1 MEEKIITMKE
11 KDTKPVKSKSPV
23 STTGALKARMELRNR
38 AEKID
43 LRSSA
48 GSLENISSLTLEDT
62 LQILHEL
69 RVYQI
74 ELEVQNEELQQ
85 AQVELDVSRS
95 RYFDLYDMAP
105 VGYCTFSEKGLV
117 LEANL
122 TAATLLGM
130 SRAALVR
137 QPISRFILT
146 ADQDIY
152 YRHRKQI
159 IDTGEQQSF
168 ELRIVKQDG
177 TTFWA
182 LITAVAAEDSDNNLV
197 FRIVLTDISA
207 RKQAEME
214 INILNTELEQRV
226 KKRTLQLE
234 NANKELDTFSY
245 SVAHN
250 LRSPLRGIDG
260 WSMALLE
267 DYNHL
272 LNNEGR
278 IYLGRVRAEAQRMGK
293 LIDNLLELSRVA
305 RLEPF
310 HVNVDLTALVQTI
323 VDRLIEAHS
332 SRKFEISIESGLT
345 ILCDPSMLEIAL
357 TNLLE
362 NAFKYTG
369 REPVARIEFGKLAIY
384 SHPTFFVRDNGAGFD
399 MQYANKL
406 FGTFERLHKQLDF
419 PGTGIGLAIV
429 QRIIARHSGRVW
441 AESNPGEGAT
451 FYFTIEND

>member
-1 MEEKIITMKE
+1 MKE
-11 KDTKPVKSKSPV
+11 KVTKQAKSKPPAA
-23 STTGALKARMELRNR
+23 TTGTLKARMILRNR

-43 LRSSA
+43 LQSSA
-48 GSLENISSLTLEDT
+48 GSLENISSLSPEDT

-168 ELRIVKQDG
+168 ELRLVKQDG

-272 LNNEGR
+272 LNDEGR
-278 IYLGRVRAEAQRMGK
+278 IYLGRVRAEAQRMGN
-293 LIDNLLELSRVA
+293 LIDDLLKLSRVV
-305 RLEPF
+305 RLEPSR
-310 HVNVDLTALVQTI
+310 VDVDLTALVQT
-323 VDRLIEAHS
+323 VVVRLIEAHPG
-332 SRKFEISIESGLT
+332 RKFEIAIEPDLV
-345 ILCDPSMLEIAL
+345 IHCDPSMLDIAL
-357 TNLLE
+357 TNHLE
-362 NAFKYTG
+362 NAFKFTSL
-369 REPVARIEFGKLAIY
+369 EPVAMIGFGKLEIY
-384 SHPTFFVRDNGAGFD
+384 SQPTFFVRDNGAGFD
-399 MQYANKL
+399 MQYAHKL
-406 FGTFERLHKQLDF
+406 FGTFERLHKQTDF

>member
-1 MEEKIITMKE
+1 MKE
-11 KDTKPVKSKSPV
+11 KDSKPLKSELPAA
-23 STTGALKARMELRNR
+23 TTGTLQARLALRNR
-38 AEKID
+38 AEEIVK
-43 LRSSA
+43 RSSP
-48 GSLENISSLTLEDT
+48 GSMENIKALSPDDT

-74 ELEVQNEELQQ
+74 ELEVQNEELRR
-85 AQVELDVSRS
+85 AQVELDISRS

-105 VGYCTFSEKGLV
+105 VGYCTVSEKGLIR
-117 LEANL
+117 EANL

-130 SRAALVR
+130 SRGALVR
-137 QPISRFILT
+137 QPISRFIFT

-152 YRHRKQI
+152 YQQRKQVI
-159 IDTGEQQSF
+159 LSGEQVSF
-168 ELRIVKQDG
+168 ELRIMKQDG

-182 LITAVAAEDSDNNLV
+182 HIAVVAAKDSDKNLI
-197 FRIVLTDISA
+197 FRIVLTDITV
-207 RKQAEME
+207 RKKAEMD
-214 INILNTELEQRV
+214 ITILNAELEQRV

-234 NANKELDTFSY
+234 IANKELESFSY

-267 DYNHL
+267 DHNHL
-272 LNNEGR
+272 LNDEGR
-278 IYLGRVRAEAQRMGK
+278 IYLGRVRAEAQRMGN
-293 LIDNLLELSRVA
+293 LIDDLLKLSRVV
-305 RLEPF
+305 RLEPSR
-310 HVNVDLTALVQTI
+310 VDVDLTALVQT
-323 VDRLIEAHS
+323 VVVRLIEAHPG
-332 SRKFEISIESGLT
+332 RKFEIAIEPDLV
-345 ILCDPSMLEIAL
+345 IHCDPSMLDIAL

-362 NAFKYTG
+362 NAFKFTSL
-369 REPVARIEFGKLAIY
+369 EPVAKIGFGKLEIY
-384 SHPTFFVRDNGAGFD
+384 GQPTFFVRDNGAGFN
-399 MQYANKL
+399 MQYAHKL
-406 FGTFERLHKQLDF
+406 FGTFERLHKQTDF